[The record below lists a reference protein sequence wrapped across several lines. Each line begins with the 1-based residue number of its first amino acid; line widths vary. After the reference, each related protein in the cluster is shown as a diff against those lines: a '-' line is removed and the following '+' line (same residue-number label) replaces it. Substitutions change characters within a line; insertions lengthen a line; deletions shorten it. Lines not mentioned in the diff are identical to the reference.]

1 MSLSLVATLDWRI
14 AISQMALLLSG
25 RSWYYPDIR
34 QIDARQDI
42 VVESMRQIIQD
53 GVCFVF
59 TFCRKSQQM
68 TMEMYVKGLAIS
80 YEKLEVVS
88 TMNVSG

>member
-1 MSLSLVATLDWRI
+1 MSLVATLNWRI

-42 VVESMRQIIQD
+42 VESVRQIIQD

>member
-14 AISQMALLLSG
+14 AISQMALLLRG

-34 QIDARQDI
+34 QIDARQGI
-42 VVESMRQIIQD
+42 VESLRQIIQD

>member
-1 MSLSLVATLDWRI
+1 
-14 AISQMALLLSG
+14 
-25 RSWYYPDIR
+25 
-34 QIDARQDI
+34 
-42 VVESMRQIIQD
+42 MRQIIQD

>member
-1 MSLSLVATLDWRI
+1 MSLSLVATLNWRI

-42 VVESMRQIIQD
+42 VVESLGLTAPNYTRWRVFCVYFLSQITTD
-53 GVCFVF
+53 DHGNVC
-59 TFCRKSQQM
+59 
-68 TMEMYVKGLAIS
+68 
-80 YEKLEVVS
+80 
-88 TMNVSG
+88 

>member
-1 MSLSLVATLDWRI
+1 
-14 AISQMALLLSG
+14 MALLLSG

-42 VVESMRQIIQD
+42 VESVRQIIQD

-59 TFCRKSQQM
+59 TFCRKSEQM